1 MRIKGFQRICFIIY
15 SGVIDKYLD
24 QNRLKIILEKIKEV
38 LKDENVHPNLIILIL
53 FSIRIFLLRLS
64 KEILDSLLKSI
75 WPSILFLLEKM
86 ILSKKLQKKDDKKK
100 IIIAALK
107 LIELIS
113 CKDIEE
119 FNLHRWAFLF
129 ECKLNR
135 LRRSS

>member
-1 MRIKGFQRICFIIY
+1 M
-15 SGVIDKYLD
+15 
-24 QNRLKIILEKIKEV
+24 LEKLKEV

-53 FSIRIFLLRLS
+53 FSIRILLLRLS
-64 KEILDSLLKSI
+64 KETLNSLLKSL

-86 ILSKKLQKKDDKKK
+86 ILSKKWTKKDDKKK

-129 ECKLNR
+129 ECKIIR
-135 LRRSS
+135 LWSSFRFK

>member
-15 SGVIDKYLD
+15 SGEIEKYLD
-24 QNRLKIILEKIKEV
+24 KNRLKIMLEKIKEV
-38 LKDENVHPNLIILIL
+38 LKDENVHPNLVIMIL
-53 FSIRIFLLRLS
+53 FSIRILLLRLS
-64 KEILDSLLKSI
+64 KETLNSLLKSL

-86 ILSKKLQKKDDKKK
+86 ILSHKMTKKDEKKK
-100 IIIAALK
+100 IILAALK

-129 ECKLNR
+129 EC
-135 LRRSS
+135 